1 MASFKLAKTSLV
13 TKAKDFAPVVDAY
26 KKADELK
33 AVNATTEL
41 PSTAVSNA
49 LNTAVNSL
57 KGAAKDK
64 KLQSLVKD
72 AVRGKVDKDVALD
85 RLKDV
90 VGASV
95 LKSVGDPK
103 DLKKKLMGGL
113 LKGAGLNVDRKGLL
127 SKLKVADSLKGKMG
141 DIGSMSDKYPSFG
154 ISFNGQTRCSN
165 MSGKGL
171 LDMLNGALGKNKFK
185 EIDFDLKFKSLSKLF
200 DNLPDFGID
209 DMFEEMMDVFEPGEE
224 LVSFL
229 AKGLKGALKKAN
241 FSFLKKAGDVLGGEK
256 LLSEFPD
263 FATEFL
269 KKFKQKMPKCEIE
282 TTDTARQKVLKIKEL
297 MEKAGGPRWN
307 KYTRDDSLGTGKG
320 DGTGGTGQAV
330 VVSNLAPF
338 TKMSEDAKK
347 LLRTDPDPDMQLDL
361 LIAEEYKSQRL
372 TFLAKM
378 NYPNISFA

>member
-113 LKGAGLNVDRKGLL
+113 LKGAGLNVDPKGLL

-141 DIGSMSDKYPSFG
+141 DIGSMLDKYPSFG

-165 MSGKGL
+165 TLGKGL

-185 EIDFDLKFKSLSKLF
+185 GIDFDLKFKSLGKLF

-229 AKGLKGALKKAN
+229 AKGLKGALKKSN
-241 FSFLKKAGDVLGGEK
+241 FAFLKKAGDVLGGEK

>member
-49 LNTAVNSL
+49 LNTAVDSL

-90 VGASV
+90 VGASA

-103 DLKKKLMGGL
+103 DLKNKLMGGL
-113 LKGAGLNVDRKGLL
+113 LKGAGLNVDPKGLL
-127 SKLKVADSLKGKMG
+127 SKLKIADSLKGKMG
-141 DIGSMSDKYPSFG
+141 DIGSMLDKYSSFG

-165 MSGKGL
+165 MLGKGL

-185 EIDFDLKFKSLSKLF
+185 GIDFDLKFKSLGKLF
-200 DNLPDFGID
+200 GNLPDFGID

-229 AKGLKGALKKAN
+229 AKGLKGALKKFN
-241 FSFLKKAGDVLGGEK
+241 FAFLKKAGDVLGGGK
-256 LLSEFPD
+256 LLGEFPD
-263 FATEFL
+263 FNTDFL
-269 KKFKQKMPKCEIE
+269 KKFKQNLPKCE
-282 TTDTARQKVLKIKEL
+282 TATPDTERQKLLHVKEL

-347 LLRTDPDPDMQLDL
+347 LLKMDPDPDIQLDI

>member
-141 DIGSMSDKYPSFG
+141 DIRSMSDKYPSFG

-320 DGTGGTGQAV
+320 DGTGGTGKAV

>member
-320 DGTGGTGQAV
+320 DGTGGTGKAV

>member
-113 LKGAGLNVDRKGLL
+113 LKSAGLNVDPKGLL

-141 DIGSMSDKYPSFG
+141 DIRSMSDKYPSFG

>member
-1 MASFKLAKTSLV
+1 MASFKLAKTTLV

-41 PSTAVSNA
+41 PSTVVSNV
-49 LNTAVNSL
+49 LNSAVDSL

-72 AVRGKVDKDVALD
+72 AVRGKVDKGVALD

-90 VGASV
+90 VGASI
-95 LKSVGDPK
+95 LKDVGDPK
-103 DLKKKLMGGL
+103 DLKKKLIGGL
-113 LKGAGLNVDRKGLL
+113 LKGAGLNVDPKGLL

-141 DIGSMSDKYPSFG
+141 DIGSMLDKYSSFG
-154 ISFNGQTRCSN
+154 ISFNGQTKCSN
-165 MSGKGL
+165 GSGKGL

-185 EIDFDLKFKSLSKLF
+185 SIDFDLKFKSLGKLF
-200 DNLPDFGID
+200 DGLPDLGID
-209 DMFEEMMDVFEPGEE
+209 DMFDEMLDVFEPGEE
-224 LVSFL
+224 LVGFL
-229 AKGLKGALKKAN
+229 SKGLKGAVKKSN
-241 FSFLKKAGDVLGGEK
+241 FAFLKKAGDVLGGGK
-256 LLSEFPD
+256 LLGEFPD
-263 FATEFL
+263 FNTDFL
-269 KKFKQKMPKCEIE
+269 KKFKVKLPKCEVETPATVDNKRNELKQLIE
-282 TTDTARQKVLKIKEL
+282 TTDPK
-297 MEKAGGPRWN
+297 WN
-307 KYTRDDSLGTGKG
+307 KYVRDDSLGTGKG

-330 VVSNLAPF
+330 EVSNLAPF

-347 LLRTDPDPDMQLDL
+347 LLKLDPDPDIQLDI

>member
-49 LNTAVNSL
+49 LNTAVDSL

-113 LKGAGLNVDRKGLL
+113 LKGAGLNVDPKGLL
-127 SKLKVADSLKGKMG
+127 SKLKAADSLKGKMG
-141 DIGSMSDKYPSFG
+141 DIGSMLDKYPSFG

-263 FATEFL
+263 FVTDFL
-269 KKFKQKMPKCEIE
+269 KKFKQNMPKCE
-282 TTDTARQKVLKIKEL
+282 TATPDTERQKLLHVKEL

>member
-49 LNTAVNSL
+49 LNTAVDSL

-113 LKGAGLNVDRKGLL
+113 LKGAGLNVDPKGLL
-127 SKLKVADSLKGKMG
+127 SKLKAADSLKGKMG
-141 DIGSMSDKYPSFG
+141 DIGSMLDKYPSFG

-165 MSGKGL
+165 MAGKGL

-263 FATEFL
+263 FVTDFL
-269 KKFKQKMPKCEIE
+269 KKFKQNMPKCE
-282 TTDTARQKVLKIKEL
+282 TATPDTERQKLLHVKEL